1 MKRLISV
8 EEAGEGIIRVGR
20 RMYERGYVAA
30 NDGNV
35 SVRISEDRVL
45 ATPTGMSKGFMA
57 RSDLV
62 VVDMAGRKVSGKR
75 EPTSELKMHLRAY
88 ELREDVN
95 AVTHAH
101 PPYATAYAVA
111 GIPLEECIL
120 PEVILTIGSVPLAHY
135 GTPSTEEVP
144 RSIEG
149 VVTRS
154 DAFLLKNHG
163 VMTVGPDVLTAYHKM
178 ETVEHFAHIS
188 YVAGQLGQVR
198 SLSREE
204 VGKLM
209 SLREHLGIKG
219 PYPGCVESGTCEVG
233 DSGDQSRLVKAIV
246 EEVVRILREGKHALD

>member
-1 MKRLISV
+1 MGRMISV
-8 EEAGEGIIRVGR
+8 DEAGDAILHVGR
-20 RMYERGYVAA
+20 RMYDRGYVAA
-30 NDGNV
+30 NDGNI
-35 SVRISEDRVL
+35 SVRVSKDRVL
-45 ATPTGMSKGFMA
+45 VTPTGMSKGFLV

-62 VVDMAGRKVSGKR
+62 VVDMAGRKISGKR
-75 EPTSELKMHLRAY
+75 EPTSEVKMHLRAY

-95 AVTHAH
+95 AVAHAH

-163 VMTVGPDVLTAYHKM
+163 VMTVGPDALSAYHKL

-188 YVAGQLGQVR
+188 FIAGQLGRVKPLTR
-198 SLSREE
+198 DE
-204 VGKLM
+204 VDKLM
-209 SLREHLGIKG
+209 GLREHLGIKG
-219 PYPGCVESGTCEVG
+219 PYPGCVESGTCSVG
-233 DSGDQSRLVKAIV
+233 PSGEQTELVKTIV
-246 EEVVRILREGKHALD
+246 EEVVKILREGKNALD

>member
-1 MKRLISV
+1 MSRMISV
-8 EEAGEGIIRVGR
+8 EEAGEAIIHVGR

-35 SVRISEDRVL
+35 SVRISQDRVL
-45 ATPTGMSKGFMA
+45 VTPTGMSKGFMA

-75 EPTSELKMHLRAY
+75 EPTSEVKMHVRAY
-88 ELREDVN
+88 ELRDDVN
-95 AVTHAH
+95 AVAHAH

-120 PEVILTIGSVPLAHY
+120 PEVILTLGSVPLARY

-144 RSIEG
+144 ESIEG
-149 VVTRS
+149 VVMRS

-163 VMTVGPDVLTAYHKM
+163 VMTVGPDVLGAYHKM

-188 YVAGQLGQVR
+188 FIAGQLGRVKP
-198 SLSREE
+198 LAREE
-204 VGKLM
+204 VDKLVN
-209 SLREHLGIKG
+209 LREHLGIKG
-219 PYPGCVESGTCEVG
+219 PYPGCVESGTCSVG
-233 DSGDQSRLVKAIV
+233 DSVDESRLVKMIV
-246 EEVVRILREGKHALD
+246 EEVVKTLREGKHALD